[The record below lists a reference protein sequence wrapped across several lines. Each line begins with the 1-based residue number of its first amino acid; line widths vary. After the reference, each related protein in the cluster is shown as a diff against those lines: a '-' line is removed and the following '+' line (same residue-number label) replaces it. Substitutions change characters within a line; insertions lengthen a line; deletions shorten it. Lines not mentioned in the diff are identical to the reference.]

1 MISSFKFFKYGIE
14 IYIYIYIYI
23 FYAKILQ
30 SFFLTQYVPAGF
42 AKNYIGSDQTV
53 KLQTSD
59 KKHWS
64 FHCNYH
70 HGASKVM
77 RMGNGWSAFSKD
89 NNLQG
94 DVCLWADQE
103 DAHCAWHL
111 NIHVVDHAV
120 N

>member
-14 IYIYIYIYI
+14 IYIYIYI

-77 RMGNGWSAFSKD
+77 RMGNGWSVFSKD

-103 DAHCAWHL
+103 DAYCAWHL